1 MPGEVPGE
9 VGLVD
14 SGDSSGGNGVGNGAI
29 EKIEGGP
36 ERSHVVGGT
45 GRGGTV
51 GRDVDEEYRHS
62 A

>member
-1 MPGEVPGE
+1 LIVATA
-9 VGLVD
+9 V
-14 SGDSSGGNGVGNGAI
+14 GGNGVGNGAI